1 MVSILS
7 GNTCKDVVLVIH
19 YFSSSKLFKYYRKMD
34 CLSQFV
40 STLCERG
47 ELKVLISYP
56 HKDMVS
62 QEDLRPAITSILL
75 RKARAVDLT
84 SKNYYDVLYAYHVT
98 NNDLLSGKCY
108 SYDDI
113 HLYKMLLA
121 MIIH

>member
-1 MVSILS
+1 M
-7 GNTCKDVVLVIH
+7 
-19 YFSSSKLFKYYRKMD
+19 
-34 CLSQFV
+34 

-108 SYDDI
+108 SYNII
-113 HLYKMLLA
+113 HLHIRCYWL
-121 MIIH
+121 